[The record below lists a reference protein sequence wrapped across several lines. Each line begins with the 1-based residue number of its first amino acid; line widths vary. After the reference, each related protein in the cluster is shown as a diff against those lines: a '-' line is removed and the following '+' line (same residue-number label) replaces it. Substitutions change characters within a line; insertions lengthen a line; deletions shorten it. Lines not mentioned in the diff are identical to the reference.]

1 MADAPRCPLGFTGT
15 PPVGHPTIAGMFG
28 SSDSK
33 TATRSADAAP
43 GAAAPS
49 PQAQTQVPAAAAPR
63 WSPYTLLTLD
73 ALFLVACGALAWYWP
88 QVKSSSLNW
97 SAAGGQHGLAGWW

>member
-33 TATRSADAAP
+33 AADARSAAP
-43 GAAAPS
+43 GTAAPS
-49 PQAQTQVPAAAAPR
+49 TQTQAPATPAAR

-88 QVKSSSLNW
+88 QVKSTSLNW